1 MAKIT
6 FVFFIIFSS
15 LILLT
20 AGQSVSKKIDEKT
33 LQEEKELSKWLNKPE
48 SELKIVYGQP
58 DKIEFLETRN
68 RYYIYS
74 SKKYNITC
82 VRKFEVNPN
91 NMVIGFSSKNCF

>member
-1 MAKIT
+1 MIT
-6 FVFFIIFSS
+6 ACQTV
-15 LILLT
+15 T
-20 AGQSVSKKIDEKT
+20 QKIDEKT

-48 SELKIVYGQP
+48 LELKIVYGQP
-58 DKIEFLETRN
+58 DKTEFLETRN

-91 NMVIGFSSKNCF
+91 NMVIGFTSKNCF

>member
-1 MAKIT
+1 MVKIK

-20 AGQSVSKKIDEKT
+20 ACQSISKKIDEKT

-91 NMVIGFSSKNCF
+91 DMVIGFTSKNCL

>member
-1 MAKIT
+1 MAKVT

-20 AGQSVSKKIDEKT
+20 ACQSVSKKIDEKT

-58 DKIEFLETRN
+58 DRIEFLETRN

-91 NMVIGFSSKNCF
+91 NTVIGFTSKNCF

>member
-1 MAKIT
+1 MKK
-6 FVFFIIFSS
+6 FYFSILYT
-15 LILLT
+15 LILFSVIGCQT
-20 AGQSVSKKIDEKT
+20 VSKKIDEKT

-82 VRKFEVNPN
+82 VRKFEVNPR
-91 NMVIGFSSKNCF
+91 NMVVGFSSKNCF